1 MRMRSCGEL
10 AGRSNRREPYRFHCQ
25 NMDFELPPLS
35 SCVCVCVCVCV
46 LLLSTEEHRDFS
58 LIILSSLVAD

>member
-35 SCVCVCVCVCV
+35 SCVCVCV
-46 LLLSTEEHRDFS
+46 LLLSTEERRDFS

>member
-10 AGRSNRREPYRFHCQ
+10 AGRSNRRELYCFHCQ
-25 NMDFELPPLS
+25 SVDFELPPLS
-35 SCVCVCVCVCV
+35 SCVCVCVCV